1 MTNMAAS
8 VTEKPNVEKLF
19 VRGLHNMQTLAGDN
33 RPGCVATIGSFDG
46 VHRGHRVILE
56 QVKKR
61 ASAMNLPSVV
71 MIFEPQ
77 PNEYFSGEQAPAR
90 LMLLRDKVMALRD
103 EGVDRVLCLS
113 FNQRLRSMTE
123 DVFIHEVL
131 VSALKVKHL
140 VVGDDFRF
148 GRDRKGDFA
157 LLKSVSA
164 DKGFA
169 LEQTLTVEHN
179 AERISSTRIR
189 GLLQKQEFALAEEL
203 LGRPYSIH
211 GKVVYGQQLGR
222 TLGFPT
228 ANVRLNRYR
237 SPLSGV
243 FAVEVILDGQ
253 RLKGVANIGIR
264 PTIAGLIK
272 PILEVHLLDFD
283 QMIYGKRI
291 SVRPLKKLREEKKF
305 SSLDELTKNIARDV
319 EEAKAFFIN
328 DDK

>member
-1 MTNMAAS
+1 MGMALPL
-8 VTEKPNVEKLF
+8 TEKYF
-19 VRGLHNMQTLAGDN
+19 VRGLHNMQTLAGGDH
-33 RPGCVATIGSFDG
+33 PGCVATIGSFDG

-56 QVKKR
+56 QVKKQAR
-61 ASAMNLPSVV
+61 AMNLPSVV

-123 DVFIHEVL
+123 DVFIREVL
-131 VSALKVKHL
+131 VNALKVKHL

-164 DKGFA
+164 RQGFA
-169 LEQTLTVEHN
+169 LEQTLTVEHE

-189 GLLQKQEFALAEEL
+189 KLLQQQEFTLAEEL

-253 RLKGVANIGIR
+253 RLSGVANIGIR
-264 PTIAGLIK
+264 PTVAGLIK

-305 SSLDELTKNIARDV
+305 ASLDELSRNIARDV
-319 EEAKAFFIN
+319 DEAKSFFMN
-328 DDK
+328 KE

>member
-1 MTNMAAS
+1 MAFA
-8 VTEKPNVEKLF
+8 F
-19 VRGLHNMQTLAGDN
+19 VRGLHNMPADGKN
-33 RPGCVATIGSFDG
+33 RGCIATIGSFDG
-46 VHRGHRVILE
+46 VHRGHRVILD
-56 QVKKR
+56 QVKKQAR
-61 ASAMNLPSVV
+61 VMGLPSVV

-123 DVFIHEVL
+123 DVFIEEVL
-131 VSALKVKHL
+131 VKTLQVKHL

-164 DKGFA
+164 EQGFA
-169 LEQTLTVEHN
+169 LEQTLTVEHD

-189 GLLQKQEFALAEEL
+189 QLLQAQEFARAEEL
-203 LGRPYSIH
+203 LGRPYAIY
-211 GKVVYGQQLGR
+211 GKVGYGQQLGR

-243 FAVEVILDGQ
+243 FAVEVMLDGQ
-253 RLKGVANIGIR
+253 RLEGVANIGIR

-305 SSLDELTKNIARDV
+305 SSLDELTRNIARDV
-319 EEAKAFFIN
+319 DQAKTFFMN
-328 DDK
+328 EH